1 MIEEADEV
9 SAVSTNGFVDTIG
22 AADRRNKRWPETL
35 KRQIVAETRRP
46 GSSVSMV
53 ARRYDVN
60 ANQVF
65 KWRRHYEAGSPD
77 HDLGPVPVLVRA
89 SVAAATGDLPRAGGG
104 TIEIELA
111 SGARVRV
118 SGAVDG
124 AALSQVLERLK

>member
-1 MIEEADEV
+1 MIEEASE
-9 SAVSTNGFVDTIG
+9 AGEVSTNGFVDTIV
-22 AADRRNKRWPETL
+22 AAGRRNKRWPEAL

-65 KWRRHYEAGSPD
+65 RWRLQYEVGSPD
-77 HDLGPVPVLVRA
+77 RDVRLVPVSVRSSGA
-89 SVAAATGDLPRAGGG
+89 SVSAAAGGLPRAGGG
-104 TIEIELA
+104 TIEIELM

-118 SGAVDG
+118 NGAVD
-124 AALSQVLERLK
+124 